1 MIPADADE
9 LVTTQDIAARYK
21 ATEKNVA
28 YWATLPEFPEG
39 WPQGP
44 GRTLVREA
52 AQVDAW
58 LKKHLAVHWAKGQDS
73 GNPFG
78 LPAGKPTDLV
88 TLSDICTW
96 EGKALGRT
104 EPVPE
109 ATVRGYLSRKV
120 LPAPDRTP
128 NDGKQPEVF
137 ERKWFRET
145 AYKFVNRPR
154 KRMRRQTKAEEAPA
168 TEQTPAAG
176 GVLPSPSSTARSG
189 HLDTQA
195 IATTYAVSGP
205 TAKAWTRA
213 DGFPTAGDNGYSAAE
228 VDEWV
233 RTHRMRSW
241 TAARRR
247 AEQAGQARPASDP
260 SVGALKEQAEP
271 APPADSTAQ
280 AQGGQDVLTAA
291 TIGARYGVS
300 EHTGRQWTKVTEKR
314 EGRKILRRAFP
325 APLADRSDESVYAS
339 SDVDAWV
346 REHRPHVWAAYKGTG
361 PALVNPLPE
370 GDLLDLLDIYD
381 FAEVLGMATRGEP
394 LARETV
400 TAYHARGQVPYAD
413 RTAGDGKKP
422 EVFSDHWFRRTVYEF
437 VLSRRG
443 SGNFGARS

>member
-1 MIPADADE
+1 MIPADADV
-9 LVTTQDIAARYK
+9 LVTTQDIAERYE

-28 YWATLPEFPEG
+28 YWATLPGFPEG

-52 AQVDAW
+52 TEVDEW
-58 LKKHLAVHWAKGQDS
+58 LKKNLAVHWAKGQDS

-78 LPAGKPTDLV
+78 LPAGKPKDLV
-88 TLSDICTW
+88 TLSDICGW

-104 EPVPE
+104 GPVPE

-120 LPAPDRTP
+120 LAAPDRTP
-128 NDGKQPEVF
+128 GDGKQPEVF

-145 AYKFVNRPR
+145 AYKFVNRER
-154 KRMRRQTKAEEAPA
+154 KRMRRQVKAEDAVS
-168 TEQTPAAG
+168 TEQAPAAG
-176 GVLPSPSSTARSG
+176 GTLPSPTLPARSAY
-189 HLDTQA
+189 LDTRS
-195 IATTYAVSGP
+195 IATTYSVSGP

-213 DGFPTAGDNGYSAAE
+213 DGFPSAGDDGYDAAE

-233 RTHRMRSW
+233 RKHRSRSW

-247 AEQAGQARPASDP
+247 AEQAGRTRPAGDSSAD
-260 SVGALKEQAEP
+260 ALDEQVEP
-271 APPADSTAQ
+271 APAAGSATE
-280 AQGGQDVLTAA
+280 AQGAEDTLTAA

-300 EHTGRQWTKVTEKR
+300 EYTGRQWTKVTEKR

-325 APLADRSDESVYAS
+325 APLEGRSDESAYDP

-346 REHRPHVWAAYKGTG
+346 REYRPHVWAAYKGTG

-394 LARETV
+394 LARETI

-422 EVFSDHWFRRTVYEF
+422 EVFSDHWYRRTVYEF